1 MTYNELV
8 RKIVDGGEG
17 FLNLEFEDAA
27 VLANILLKKGY
38 AILLT
43 SGDIGDEV
51 RIEWKYAGEVGNLK
65 YAHRGNVA
73 FGEPSYIE
81 DIANG
86 NYEPYESEG
95 DEE

>member
-8 RKIVDGGEG
+8 KKIVDGGEG
-17 FLNLEFEDAA
+17 FLELEFKDAA
-27 VLANILLKKGY
+27 TIANILLKKGY

-43 SGDIGDEV
+43 GGSIGDEV
-51 RIEWKYAGEVGNLK
+51 RIEWKYAGEPGSLN
-65 YAHRGNVA
+65 YANRGNVA

-86 NYEPYESEG
+86 NYEPYESE
-95 DEE
+95 DNEE